1 MDVEGAR
8 WGGGEMEFEARCGV
22 CDGGEGG

>member
-22 CDGGEGG
+22 CGED